1 MCGRREEKLLFHR
14 KKEKKGFTGYDPSI
28 CSPVLR
34 CSICTG
40 EQVAGFVDRKTGK
53 FQEVAM
59 IASEEDLEQSL
70 KTYQISRQELKK
82 IF

>member
-14 KKEKKGFTGYDPSI
+14 KKEKKGSTGYDPSI

-40 EQVAGFVDRKTGK
+40 EQVAGFRDNATGK
-53 FQEVAM
+53 FREVM
-59 IASEEDLEQSL
+59 LIRSEADLDTFRKEYGIEGEIQ
-70 KTYQISRQELKK
+70 K
-82 IF
+82 IY

>member
-40 EQVAGFVDRKTGK
+40 EQVAGFRDNATGK
-53 FQEVAM
+53 FR
-59 IASEEDLEQSL
+59 L
-70 KTYQISRQELKK
+70 SRLFPEKGLVFFTGYTVFLIGQPKY
-82 IF
+82 IR

>member
-40 EQVAGFVDRKTGK
+40 EQVAGFRDNATGK
-53 FQEVAM
+53 FR
-59 IASEEDLEQSL
+59 L
-70 KTYQISRQELKK
+70 SRLFPEKRPG
-82 IF
+82 IFYGGILFF

>member
-1 MCGRREEKLLFHR
+1 MFHR

-40 EQVAGFVDRKTGK
+40 EQVAGFRDNATGK
-53 FQEVAM
+53 FREVMLSRGEA
-59 IASEEDLEQSL
+59 DLDTFRKEYGIEGEIQ
-70 KTYQISRQELKK
+70 K
-82 IF
+82 IY

>member
-1 MCGRREEKLLFHR
+1 ME
-14 KKEKKGFTGYDPSI
+14 PAI
-28 CSPVLR
+28 R

-59 IASEEDLEQSL
+59 IASEEDLEQFL

>member
-1 MCGRREEKLLFHR
+1 MFHR

-40 EQVAGFVDRKTGK
+40 EQVAGFRDDATGK
-53 FQEVAM
+53 YREVMLIRGEA
-59 IASEEDLEQSL
+59 DLDTFRKEYGIEGEIQ
-70 KTYQISRQELKK
+70 K
-82 IF
+82 IY

>member
-1 MCGRREEKLLFHR
+1 MNTVPMRELPLLLTVPFWN
-14 KKEKKGFTGYDPSI
+14 
-28 CSPVLR
+28 LR
-34 CSICTG
+34 SARSICTG

-59 IASEEDLEQSL
+59 IASEEDLEQFL